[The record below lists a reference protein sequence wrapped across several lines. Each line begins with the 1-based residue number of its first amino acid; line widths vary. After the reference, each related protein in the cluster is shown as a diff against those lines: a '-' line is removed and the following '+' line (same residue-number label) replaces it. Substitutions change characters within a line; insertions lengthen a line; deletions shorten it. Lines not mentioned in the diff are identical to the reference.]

1 MDRINGCLLLWKCLV
16 ARLFLD
22 ESQQATLPH
31 SKQSRRW
38 THRSPILTH
47 SSQTRL
53 SVLEIFIW
61 LRWVQEVAIDIP

>member
-1 MDRINGCLLLWKCLV
+1 
-16 ARLFLD
+16 
-22 ESQQATLPH
+22 
-31 SKQSRRW
+31 
-38 THRSPILTH
+38 LTH